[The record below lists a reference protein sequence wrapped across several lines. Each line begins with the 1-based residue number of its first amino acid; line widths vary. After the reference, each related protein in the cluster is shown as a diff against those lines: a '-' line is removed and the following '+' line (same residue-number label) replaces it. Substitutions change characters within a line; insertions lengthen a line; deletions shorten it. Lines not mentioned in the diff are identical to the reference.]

1 MLSFSASF
9 LAWLLSTLVPA
20 FLGMTVIV
28 AASKFVRPRYLMAF
42 AFGIFLWF
50 FVDTI
55 GDAADLSVSSG
66 FSGGID
72 QVVTVALFA
81 IGLLF
86 LFSIDRS
93 VFSLE
98 PESQSLSILVV
109 PILVAIAVGIHGF
122 GEGAAFGYTAASTSS
137 DSLLDAFGGLSAGAA
152 YVLHKALEPMMVGA
166 CYVSFA
172 KRPRGSSTTLKEV
185 AFLTLIFVIP
195 SLLGDVA
202 GYYIAFDSTYF
213 FALGTG
219 SSIYAAI
226 RLAGPLFRGP
236 EQPNSNDSLK
246 TALWLVLGFLCIYSA
261 ALLHS

>member
-9 LAWLLSTLVPA
+9 LAWLVSTLVPA

-28 AASKFVRPRYLMAF
+28 AASKFVGPRYLTAF

-55 GDAADLSVSSG
+55 GDAADLDVSSG
-66 FSGGID
+66 LSGGID

-86 LFSIDRS
+86 LFSLDRS
-93 VFSLE
+93 VFSLDL
-98 PESQSLSILVV
+98 ESQSSSVLVV
-109 PILVAIAVGIHGF
+109 PILVAVAVGIHGF
-122 GEGAAFGYTAASTSS
+122 GEGVAFGYTAASTSS
-137 DSLLDAFGGLSAGAA
+137 ASLVDAFGGLSAGAA
-152 YVLHKALEPMMVGA
+152 YVLHKALEPMMIAA

-172 KRPRGSSTTLKEV
+172 KRPSGPSRTLREV
-185 AFLTLIFVIP
+185 VFLTLIFVIP

-202 GYYIAFDSTYF
+202 GYYVVFDSTYF

-236 EQPNSNDSLK
+236 ERADSNDSLK
-246 TALWLVLGFLCIYSA
+246 TALWLVFGFLCIYSA